1 MVTQRW
7 SKVLCLA
14 AGFLLAFVSGTHAQD
29 RQLNWAERMFSDLD
43 CDLGTVPHRSELRHR
58 LEIRNLYEETVY
70 IRNVKKNCGCTE
82 FTLTGEELAT
92 FESGYIDLTFNTTDF
107 LNEKQSSIDVTVA
120 FEGGSERTVHI
131 PIRYFVRQDVVF
143 TPGSAEFAEVVTGQ
157 GAERVMQVVY
167 TGNSN
172 WQITGMQS
180 SSEFITATAT
190 QSDRRNGRTTYEL
203 RVNVDASAPMGAFRE
218 QLVVTTTDA
227 RNPEMS
233 IMVSGEV
240 VPDIVINTAVQ
251 DMGEMAPGTERSF
264 TIIIRGREPFVVS
277 NVESAS
283 DHGSY
288 FQVRL
293 PQDSKAV
300 HIIPMSFEAPAVPGA
315 IDEEFLVT
323 IEGREEPVRFRALCT
338 VVEE

>member
-1 MVTQRW
+1 MVTQGWNRL
-7 SKVLCLA
+7 LCLT
-14 AGFLLAFVSGTHAQD
+14 AGVLLLTAGAVHAQD
-29 RQLNWAERMFSDLD
+29 RQLNWAERMFSELN
-43 CDLGTVPHRSELRHR
+43 CDLGTVAHRSDLRHR

-92 FESGYIDLTFNTTDF
+92 FESAFIDLTFNTTDF

-120 FEGGSERTVHI
+120 FEGGGERTVHV
-131 PIRYFVRQDVVF
+131 PIRYFVRRDVVF

-157 GAERVMQVVY
+157 GAERVMQVEY

-180 SSEFITATAT
+180 SSEFVTATAN
-190 QSDRRNGRTTYEL
+190 QIDRRNGRTTYEI
-203 RVNVDASAPMGAFRE
+203 RVNVDPSAPLGAFRE
-218 QLVVTTTDA
+218 QLTVTTTDN

-240 VPDIVINTAVQ
+240 VADIVVNTEMQ
-251 DMGEMAPGTERSF
+251 DMGEMTPGTQRSF
-264 TIIIRGREPFVVS
+264 SIIIRGREPFVVS

-283 DHGSY
+283 DNGSY

-300 HIIPMSFEAPAVPGA
+300 HIIPMSFEAPAVPGP
-315 IDEEFLVT
+315 IEEEFLVT
-323 IEGREEPVRFRALCT
+323 IEGREEPVRFKASCV